1 MWSVSCA
8 RHEYF
13 CEYVSQTQPGGHTRQ
28 LATKVSP
35 SQVPR
40 GTRIARIGVLNARDM
55 ICVQRRTRPVAV
67 IRELVALP
75 WALGDSTQEG
85 KIKKGLLLHG
95 PPGSGK
101 TFACRAACLPAAAGR
116 FAAPR
121 YPSARAFIVDCEA
134 LSVANPRAA
143 LAALYRAFAAAK
155 ALTKTANRAGN
166 GLVILDRVDAIAG
179 TRRSCRPAFHA
190 ALCMVLND
198 LTAASRVGDAL
209 GYSLM
214 TVVGTSRLGPDDL
227 NQTTFGP
234 GAVLELT
241 ETCTP
246 LGHGMRTTLLRTL
259 FSCCGADLDFDE
271 IAVCAHSVK
280 SSPSCGRYSSH
291 RVTVRVML
299 RVTSRDLLLRHASAR
314 LHGHHC
320 SWAPRCCACARAM
333 STLHAAR

>member
-1 MWSVSCA
+1 
-8 RHEYF
+8 
-13 CEYVSQTQPGGHTRQ
+13 
-28 LATKVSP
+28 
-35 SQVPR
+35 
-40 GTRIARIGVLNARDM
+40 M

-271 IAVCAHSVK
+271 IAGDCAGHVTGDLTRLAAKTCKCAFARTPLLLGTSLLRVRARDVDVARRTVNASGLAAFEVEVPATK
-280 SSPSCGRYSSH
+280 WGDVGGQVATICVAYISSPLPASVSHRQQKLRWRRRSCGRSP
-291 RVTVRVML
+291 VR
-299 RVTSRDLLLRHASAR
+299 
-314 LHGHHC
+314 
-320 SWAPRCCACARAM
+320 
-333 STLHAAR
+333 